1 MGRARMSSSNS
12 KLDSINKNAWVFQL
26 TALTILA
33 IPWLTNYTTLSIAF
47 ILVLALVVRA
57 TVCGLH
63 TRSSHV

>member
-1 MGRARMSSSNS
+1 MSSSNS

-33 IPWLTNYTTLSIAF
+33 TPWLTNYTTLSIAL
-47 ILVLALVVRA
+47 ILVLALVVRS

-63 TRSSHV
+63 TWSSHV